1 MRQEYLPS
9 TALQTWADLNDIHL
23 NGVRI
28 GQISNDRGLGVIAT
42 AESLEGPAILMTVPP
57 HLILSLDNVWIYA
70 KSDPHLKE
78 VLDAVGEY
86 SQTARGA
93 ILIFLLMQITH
104 STLAES
110 DKIGVA
116 NPLTEYVKFLPPKVP
131 LPTFWSAEEKAI
143 AVGTSL
149 EAALESKLRSLDR
162 EFTHLHDSTA
172 SISWCQRHWWSVG
185 SGALSLDDWKQV
197 DAMYRSRALDL
208 PGTGHA
214 MVPYVDMANHAS
226 GDGTV
231 ALYDTDVDGNAVLI
245 LREGKTLKPGDEVSI
260 TYGDEKGACE
270 MLFSYGFT
278 ESTMSSARELFL
290 DLDIPDDDP
299 LKLAKKTVSKAAPGF
314 KLFLKEDS
322 VRWEGD
328 FVWLVC
334 VNEEDGLDFR
344 LMQTIDGEKE
354 LKVFWEDK
362 ELLDISKL
370 RSFLN
375 EGRYWDVFQLRA
387 IATLQGRVEQQ
398 LIALERS
405 KDSINAFELEVDHN
419 TSSSWV
425 IMRLPELEEKLM
437 LQAYEEF
444 EERKTELLG
453 SEVVQ
458 EYLGTGATGKD
469 LSPKDDFS

>member
-1 MRQEYLPS
+1 MRREYLPS
-9 TALQTWADLNDIHL
+9 TALQTWAGLNDVHL

-28 GQISNDRGLGVIAT
+28 GQTSNDRGLGVIAT
-42 AESLEGPAILMTVPP
+42 TESLEGPAILMIVPS
-57 HLILSLDNVWIYA
+57 HLILSLENVWIHA

-104 STLAES
+104 SALAGS

-131 LPTFWSAEEKAI
+131 LPTFWSPEEKAV

-149 EAALESKLRSLDR
+149 EAALGSKLRSLDR

-172 SISWCQRHWWSVG
+172 SIGWCQKHWWRVG

-226 GDGTV
+226 GDETV
-231 ALYDTDVDGNAVLI
+231 ALYDTDVDGNAILF
-245 LREGKTLKPGDEVSI
+245 LREGKSLKPGDEVSI

-270 MLFSYGFT
+270 MLFSYGFI
-278 ESTMSSARELFL
+278 EGTMSSARELFL

-299 LKLAKKTVSKAAPGF
+299 LKLAKKAVSKAAPGF
-314 KLFLKEDS
+314 KLFSKEGTIG
-322 VRWEGD
+322 WEGE
-328 FVWLVC
+328 FTWLVC

-354 LKVFWEDK
+354 LKLFWNDE

-370 RSFLN
+370 RSFLQ
-375 EGRYWDVFQLRA
+375 EGLYWDVFQLRA

-398 LIALERS
+398 LITLERS
-405 KDSINAFELEVDHN
+405 KDSINASKLEADRN
-419 TSSSWV
+419 PSSYWV
-425 IMRLPELEEKLM
+425 IMRLRELEEKLM

-444 EERKTELLG
+444 EERVLQGLPLV
-453 SEVVQ
+453 SV
-458 EYLGTGATGKD
+458 YCYC
-469 LSPKDDFS
+469 